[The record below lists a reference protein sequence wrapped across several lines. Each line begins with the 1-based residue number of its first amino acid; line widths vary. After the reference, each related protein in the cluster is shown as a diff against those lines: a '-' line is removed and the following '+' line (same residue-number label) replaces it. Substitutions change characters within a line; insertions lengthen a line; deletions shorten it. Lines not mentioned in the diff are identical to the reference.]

1 MRRIRTLRKAGPALA
16 FGIAG
21 LVAAACA
28 AETPTV
34 DSSTAA
40 SVGSPPPAA
49 PPAGSPT
56 TTTTPASTTTAVP
69 VETIPVTTVP
79 PKPDLYAF
87 TRAGMFAPQ
96 VQGITPR
103 VYVPNSDA
111 HSMTVIDPATGA
123 VIKTVKVG
131 VVPHHVTPSWDLSR
145 LYVLD
150 TSGNALYPIDPRSG
164 DLGAPIPVEDPYN
177 LYFTPDGREALVI
190 AERYQRIDLRDPN
203 TWQLTGSI
211 SVPHPG
217 VNHGDFSADGRHFYA
232 SCEFSGWVVKINLAE
247 RRIVNERKAGIE
259 PIDVKFS
266 PDGTRL
272 YVADQVRAGVMILDP
287 GDLSELGFVPTGR
300 GAHGL
305 YPSRDGSKLYVT
317 NRLANS
323 VSVIDFATNQVT
335 ATWTIP
341 GGGSPDM
348 GSVSPDGNQ
357 FWVSGRYHSEVYV
370 FDTNTGQLV
379 MRIRAGGGA
388 HGLAYFPQP
397 GRYSIGH
404 TGAYR

>member
-1 MRRIRTLRKAGPALA
+1 M
-16 FGIAG
+16 AG
-21 LVAAACA
+21 LLAAACA
-28 AETPTV
+28 AE
-34 DSSTAA
+34 SSTADA
-40 SVGSPPPAA
+40 DGVLVPGAAAA
-49 PPAGSPT
+49 PPGAQPVASTATTAAPT
-56 TTTTPASTTTAVP
+56 TAATSASTVAPPP
-69 VETIPVTTVP
+69 VETVPVTTVP
-79 PKPDLYAF
+79 AKPDLYAF
-87 TRAGMFAPQ
+87 TRPGMFAPQ

-111 HSMTVIDPATGA
+111 HTLTVIDPATGA
-123 VIKTVKVG
+123 VIKTVPVG

-150 TSGNALYPIDPRSG
+150 TEGNGLFPIDPRTG
-164 DLGAPIPVEDPYN
+164 ELGPSIPVEDPYN

-190 AERYQRIDLRDPN
+190 AERFQRIDLRNPT

-217 VNHGDFSADGRHFYA
+217 VNHGDFSPDGRYFYA
-232 SCEFSGWVVKINLAE
+232 SCEFSGWVVKIDLNE
-247 RRIVNERKAGIE
+247 RRIVNERKAGFE
-259 PIDVKFS
+259 PIDVKLS
-266 PDGTRL
+266 PDATRL

-287 GDLSELGFVPTGR
+287 GDLRELGFIPTGR

-305 YPSRDGSKLYVT
+305 YPSRDGTKLYAT
-317 NRLANS
+317 NRRANS
-323 VSVIDFATNQVT
+323 VSVIDFATNQVV

-348 GSVSPDGNQ
+348 GSVSPDGSQ
-357 FWVSGRYHSEVYV
+357 FWVTGRYHSEVYV
-370 FDTNTGQLV
+370 FDTTTGQLV

-388 HGLAYFPQP
+388 HGLSYFPQP
-397 GRYSIGH
+397 GRYSVGH